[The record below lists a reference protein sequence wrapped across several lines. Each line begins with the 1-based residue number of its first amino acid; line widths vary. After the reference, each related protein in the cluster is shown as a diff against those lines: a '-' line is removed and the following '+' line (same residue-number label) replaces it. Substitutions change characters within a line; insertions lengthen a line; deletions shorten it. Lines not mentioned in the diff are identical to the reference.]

1 MNPQYQPTDYRI
13 NQTNDYICIDLLQY
27 RQVLSSAVANGGL
40 VRTRYLINC
49 HVDTAGES
57 KHPPEHYIALQCQ
70 IASIPINAVGMMTAA
85 SMNSFRLVRTQHQD
99 TFVDALVTT
108 GLDNARCAGDP
119 AEYRHIGDA
128 PTQQGTI
135 NIFLITNAN
144 LSAAAMT
151 EAIMIVT
158 ESKPTVFNQLG
169 IISKISAMTATG
181 TGTDSV
187 AIVNGIGRPVAYCG
201 KHVLMGE
208 MIAKSVKEALNK
220 SIQKVI

>member
-1 MNPQYQPTDYRI
+1 MNPHYPSTDYLI
-13 NQTNDYICIDLLQY
+13 NQTTDYICIDLLQY

-49 HVDTAGES
+49 HVDSNGDSEQ
-57 KHPPEHYIALQCQ
+57 PPERYIAQRCQ
-70 IASIPINAVGMMTAA
+70 IASIPISAVGMMTAA
-85 SMNSFRLVRTQHQD
+85 SMNSFRLVRKQYQD

-128 PTQQGTI
+128 PMQQGTI

-144 LSAAAMT
+144 LSPAAMT

-158 ESKPTVFNQLG
+158 ESKTTVFNQLG
-169 IISKISAMTATG
+169 ITSKISAMTATG
-181 TGTDSV
+181 TGTDSI
-187 AIVNGIGRPVAYCG
+187 AIVNGIGRYVAYCG

-208 MIAKSVKEALNK
+208 LIAKAVTEALNN
-220 SIQKVI
+220 SIQQVI